1 MGAGRGQDRVLHTS
15 FVFVNVEMRV
25 QQLLD
30 ELLPGDEII
39 HFVDSDVLATVVR
52 EGGISADSERRMVL
66 LAEAAERAGADVIF
80 SACSSLGPTLDA
92 ARKAVDA
99 PIVKIDDA
107 MAREAASSATRI
119 GVLATVP
126 TTLGP
131 TADLIGSHAAEL
143 GRQVHVTRHLCEGAF
158 DTLMGGD
165 KPAHDAMVVAG
176 ARELAKDVEVIV
188 LAQASMSRL
197 QPELQE
203 AVGKPVLSS
212 PRMGI
217 SQLADVAHGAER

>member
-1 MGAGRGQDRVLHTS
+1 VAKIAVLHTS
-15 FVFVNVEMRV
+15 FVFVNVELRV

-30 ELLPGDEII
+30 EMLPDDEII

-52 EGGISADSERRMVL
+52 EGSISADSEKRMVL

-92 ARKAVDA
+92 ARKAVDV

-107 MAREAASSATRI
+107 MAEHAAATARRI

-131 TADLIGSHAAEL
+131 TADLIRAHARQL
-143 GRQVHVTRHLCEGAF
+143 GRDVQVVQHLCTGAF
-158 DTLMGGD
+158 ETLMGGD
-165 KPAHDAMVVAG
+165 KAAHDEMVLAG
-176 ARELAKDVEVIV
+176 VRELARDVELVV

-197 QPELQE
+197 QPTLEE
-203 AVGKPVLSS
+203 SVGIPVLSS
-212 PRMGI
+212 PQMGI
-217 SQLADVAHGAER
+217 KMLAAIAHGTPRS

>member
-1 MGAGRGQDRVLHTS
+1 LHTS
-15 FVFVNVEMRV
+15 FVFVNVELRV

-30 ELLPGDEII
+30 EMLPDDEII

-52 EGGISADSERRMVL
+52 EGGISADSEKRMVL

-92 ARKAVDA
+92 ARKAVEV

-107 MAREAASSATRI
+107 MATHAAANASRI

-131 TADLIGSHAAEL
+131 TADLIYAHAGEL
-143 GRQVHVTRHLCEGAF
+143 GRKVQVVQHLCEGAF
-158 DTLMGGD
+158 QTLMGGD
-165 KPAHDAMVVAG
+165 KAAHDEMVLAG
-176 ARELAKDVEVIV
+176 ALELAKDVEIVV

-197 QPELQE
+197 QPSLEESL
-203 AVGKPVLSS
+203 GIPVLSS
-212 PRMGI
+212 PQMGI
-217 SQLADVAHGAER
+217 QMLADIAHGPRRP

>member
-1 MGAGRGQDRVLHTS
+1 MAKIAVLHTS
-15 FVFVNVEMRV
+15 FVFVNVELRV

-30 ELLPGDEII
+30 ELLPDDEII

-52 EGGISADSERRMVL
+52 EGGISTDSEQRMVL

-92 ARKAVDA
+92 ARQAVDV

-107 MAREAASSATRI
+107 MARQAAATATRI

-131 TADLIGSHAAEL
+131 TADLIRAHATEL
-143 GRQVHVTRHLCEGAF
+143 GRDVRVSQHLCEGAF
-158 DTLMGGD
+158 QTLMDGD
-165 KPAHDAMVVAG
+165 QATHDDMVLAG
-176 ARELAKDVEVIV
+176 AHQLAKDVEIIV

-197 QPELQE
+197 QPVLEE
-203 AVGKPVLSS
+203 AAGIAILSS
-212 PRMGI
+212 PNLGI
-217 SQLADVAHGAER
+217 SMLADVARGTARP

>member
-1 MGAGRGQDRVLHTS
+1 VAKIAVLHTS
-15 FVFVNVEMRV
+15 FVFVNVELRV

-30 ELLPGDEII
+30 EMLPDDEII

-52 EGGISADSERRMVL
+52 EGGISADSEKRMVL

-92 ARKAVDA
+92 ARKAVEV

-107 MAREAASSATRI
+107 MASHAAANASRI

-131 TADLIGSHAAEL
+131 TADLICAHAGEL
-143 GRQVHVTRHLCEGAF
+143 GRDVQVVRHLCEGAF
-158 DTLMGGD
+158 QTLMGGD
-165 KPAHDAMVVAG
+165 KAGHDEMVLAG
-176 ARELAKDVEVIV
+176 ARELAKDVEIVV

-197 QPELQE
+197 QPSLEESL
-203 AVGKPVLSS
+203 GIPVLSS
-212 PRMGI
+212 PQMGI
-217 SQLADVAHGAER
+217 QMLADVAHGARRP